1 MTLSGLA
8 IGSLTLDPAFD
19 SAVDEYTAT
28 TTNDADKVTATATDE
43 NAEIEITLGDAIVEN
58 GGDATW
64 AAGENTLTVTVT
76 NETATKE
83 YTVTV
88 TKSAEENP

>member
-1 MTLSGLA
+1 MTLSGLE

-19 SAVDEYTAT
+19 GAVVEYTAE
-28 TTNDADKVTATATDE
+28 TTNDADAVTATATDE
-43 NAEIEITLGDAIVEN
+43 NAEVAIMLGETGIEN

-64 AAGENTLTVTVT
+64 AAGENALTITVT
-76 NETATKE
+76 NETASKV

-88 TKSAEENP
+88 TKS

>member
-1 MTLSGLA
+1 VTLSGLE

-19 SAVDEYTAT
+19 SAVVEYTAT
-28 TTNDADKVTATATDE
+28 TENDADAVTATATDE
-43 NAEIEITLGDAIVEN
+43 NAEVEITLGDAVIEN

-64 AAGENTLTVTVT
+64 AEGENTLTVTVT
-76 NETATKE
+76 NETATKT

-88 TKSAEENP
+88 TKS